1 MGTDSG
7 QTNNRR
13 RFLAAL
19 GTAAIGSLAGCSG
32 DNLNGQTGNGGE
44 STGNGGG
51 NGVNNSEPPIDNGG
65 ENGGVN
71 ETEPPMNGVENG
83 GSNETESPTDNGGG
97 DGMNETEPG
106 NGNGQDE
113 SGGNGGEDLGEMLNQ
128 LETESHNVL
137 EENLDLAIDDRIRV
151 RLSQPLDKIADMI
164 GEEYNL
170 LEVEKISEGV
180 SEEYK
185 SFFNQ
190 GNVFGHILGNFKQS
204 SEEIKRSKGI
214 FPPSSHETVNGQ
226 WTGELNGVYGFV
238 NDNDNLII
246 SANER
251 SLLEDYVDLYDG
263 EIESLLDS
271 MDFEGLE
278 LEGVVTSFSVNRP
291 DEGSIIPEVDMS
303 GLLEGYGGDYERF
316 VNYFYVDPD
325 NLEKLLEDGDIC
337 EVTKGY
343 RDGEWEIIDD
353 YSRGFDAEFY
363 FDELN

>member
-1 MGTDSG
+1 MGRDSG

-32 DNLNGQTGNGGE
+32 DNSSDSTGDGGE
-44 STGNGGG
+44 DS
-51 NGVNNSEPPIDNGG
+51 VNGG
-65 ENGGVN
+65 ENGVP
-71 ETEPPMNGVENG
+71 ENGNKNGQENTSNPAENGTPQNG
-83 GSNETESPTDNGGG
+83 GSNETEPPTDNGGENG
-97 DGMNETEPG
+97 INETEPG

-113 SGGNGGEDLGEMLNQ
+113 GGENGGDDLGEMLNQ

-137 EENLDLAIDDRIRV
+137 EQSLNAVNDDRARIRLV
-151 RLSQPLDKIADMI
+151 NQLEYLANMI
-164 GEEYNL
+164 EVDYEIYRNEIINGE
-170 LEVEKISEGV
+170 VG
-180 SEEYK
+180 EEYK
-185 SFFNQ
+185 SEIRQSNST
-190 GNVFGHILGNFKQS
+190 VILFDNLKKPPKDIRDS
-204 SEEIKRSKGI
+204 SEIY
-214 FPPSSHETVNGQ
+214 PPKTHELLDGQ
-226 WTGELNGVYGFV
+226 WTGKSFGSYGFV
-238 NDNDNLII
+238 RTDPSLLVA
-246 SANER
+246 SPQR

-263 EIESLLDS
+263 EVESLLDS
-271 MDFEGLE
+271 MEFEGLD

-291 DEGSIIPEVDMS
+291 DQGSIIPEVDMT

-325 NLEKLLEDGDIC
+325 NPEKLLEDGEIW

-343 RDGEWEIIDD
+343 KDGEWEIIDD